1 MFLSFLCFSFFLI
14 VKECKNRKN
23 EKIFSRAYYNNIFL
37 FFFFSFY
44 IIYYIYSFIL
54 TARAREG

>member
-37 FFFFSFY
+37 FFLYNILY
-44 IIYYIYSFIL
+44 I
-54 TARAREG
+54 